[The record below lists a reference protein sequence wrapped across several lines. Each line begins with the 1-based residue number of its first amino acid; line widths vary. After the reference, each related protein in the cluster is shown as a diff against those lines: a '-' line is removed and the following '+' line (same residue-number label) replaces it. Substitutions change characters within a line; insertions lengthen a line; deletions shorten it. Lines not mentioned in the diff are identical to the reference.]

1 MIKNG
6 LIIIPI
12 VFIGILILQA
22 RKECNCVSKSELK
35 QTEKEWVKKITY
47 YSEYADFKVEVRD
60 LYGDVD
66 TVEFT
71 VPVNA
76 EMYMQD
82 EHLWIY
88 PAFGSKSNGRVVLRG
103 VTRFRILETKPLQGD

>member
-1 MIKNG
+1 MFKNG

-12 VFIGILILQA
+12 VFIGMLILQA
-22 RKECNCVSKSELK
+22 KKECNCVSKSELK
-35 QTEKEWVKKITY
+35 KTEKEWVEKIGY

-60 LYGDVD
+60 LYGDID

-71 VPVNA
+71 IPINS
-76 EMYMQD
+76 EMYIQD

-88 PAFGSKSNGRVVLRG
+88 PVFGSKNNGRVVFRG
-103 VTRFRILETKPLQGD
+103 VTRFKILETKLLYND